1 MLKVIEY
8 FIRNKRLN
16 YVLLLFVLFMGVNAY
31 VSIPKELFPLI
42 TLDKITVSGGY
53 AGTSADNLD
62 KMAVRDIEDA
72 LGSLD
77 GVEKMETVIRPG
89 SFAIIITLL
98 EGSDANDALNK
109 AKDAIAMSRQYLPS
123 DMVEPTAV
131 LAKHN
136 RPLVSL
142 SLSSDTISHDELV
155 EQGKQIKNRL
165 ARYPDISEVAMY
177 GDSDEEVS
185 VRLDSQ
191 AIEALGLDRGAV
203 TAAVGNLSYIY
214 PIGDIEQKGDFVF
227 LSTVHGKTDPASWE
241 ATMLKVG
248 EKYVR
253 LGDIATVVIE
263 HPQDQTV
270 STFNGRPNITLNLS
284 KGDTGNAIALARE
297 LRTYVKTLQPEFPQ
311 LHFDFYQDTSKPVK
325 SRLETVLSNLMFGL
339 ILVFLSMALL
349 INVRIASIVALG
361 IPFSF
366 AIGIVFIY
374 VLGYSINIVSLL
386 GALIVIGIVV
396 DDAIVVAENIQR
408 HLNEGMERHAA
419 VMAGIRE
426 MILPV
431 TMATVTTVVA
441 FLPLFMLTGTISKF
455 IILIPI
461 MVVMILVGSLIE
473 SFLFLPLHAE
483 EVLIKQK
490 NKVDWGRIQNLY
502 ETLLHYLIRYKKSVL
517 ALFLITV
524 PLLTVVTVKSMHFQ
538 FFPEFDAS
546 YLYVTGKLDI
556 NTPIEETSGIAETI
570 ERELMAEK
578 DRLFVKSVSTVTGSR
593 VTMAGDTESGEHVF
607 LVTMELYDMAPNNL
621 FDRYLAPLLNFSF
634 DYNDPEKRRTKHTY
648 ELVDDVEQL
657 IAPLRQKYH
666 FEELGVREQRAG
678 VVRIDVQINFSGPDD
693 EKTIAAMDKVEQAI
707 GAIDGVVSVSNNLEP
722 GMRELKLR
730 INDYGERLGLTEA
743 EVARTLAGY
752 FLDNR
757 RAMTFNENGVMEIKT
772 RDVDKD
778 RLATL
783 QRFQYPLGDGTYV
796 NLGDVVDFESRRDYN
811 RIEKRDGNIVKTV
824 FAKVN
829 KRVITPMQVLKKIT
843 PVLEE
848 VRASGVKAELFGESE
863 RNQQL
868 AADMKRAVTAALFLM
883 LIALL
888 FIFPKIKYA
897 LIVLSVIPLSILGA
911 LIGHKLMGMNLTMPG
926 VIGLLGLA
934 GVVINDGIIML
945 DFLHGT
951 HDVRQFYERAK
962 MRLRPILITS
972 ITTFLGLFTLIF
984 YATGQAVILQP
995 IAVSIGFGLLWGTVL
1010 NLLYVPT
1017 LYAVIN
1023 KIDPT
1028 EADPAPGTTL
1038 KEKES

>member
-1 MLKVIEY
+1 MLNIIEY

-31 VSIPKELFPLI
+31 VTIPKELFPLV
-42 TLDKITVSGGY
+42 TLDSVAITGGY

-72 LGSLD
+72 LGTID
-77 GVEKMETVIRPG
+77 GVEKIETVIKPG
-89 SFAIIITLL
+89 SFAIVLTLQ
-98 EGSDANDALNK
+98 EGADQNDALNK
-109 AKDAIAMSRQYLPS
+109 AKDAVAKSRQYLPA
-123 DMVEPTAV
+123 DMVEPTAM
-131 LAKHN
+131 LAVRN

-142 SLSSDTISHDELV
+142 SLSSDTLSHGELV
-155 EQGKQIKNRL
+155 EQAKAIKNRF
-165 ARYPDISEVAMY
+165 ARYPNISEVVMY

-185 VRLDSQ
+185 IRLDSR
-191 AIEALGLDRGAV
+191 AIEAMGISRSAV
-203 TAAVGNLSYIY
+203 TSAVANLSYIY
-214 PIGDIEQKGDFVF
+214 PVGDIEQKGDFVF
-227 LSTVHGKTDPASWE
+227 LSTVHGKADAASWE
-241 ATMLKVG
+241 ETMLKTG
-248 EKYVR
+248 GKYVR
-253 LGDIATVVIE
+253 LGDIAAVVIE
-263 HPQDQTV
+263 HPQDSTI
-270 STFNGRPNITLNLS
+270 STFNGRPNITLNIS
-284 KGDTGNAIALARE
+284 KGDKGNAIELAKE
-297 LRTYVKTLQPEFPQ
+297 LRTFAASLQGEYPQ
-311 LHFDFYQDTSKPVK
+311 IHFDFYQDTSRPVE
-325 SRLETVLSNLMFGL
+325 SRLDTVLSNLMFGL

-419 VMAGIRE
+419 VMAGLKE

-441 FLPLFMLTGTISKF
+441 FLPLFMLSGEISKF

-461 MVVMILVGSLIE
+461 MVIMILLGSLIE

-483 EVLIKQK
+483 EVLKKQK
-490 NKVDWGRIQNLY
+490 NMVDWTRIQNAY
-502 ETLLHYLIRYKKSVL
+502 ETVLHGLIRYKKSVL
-517 ALFLITV
+517 ALFLVTV
-524 PLLTVVTVKSMHFQ
+524 PLLTFLTIKTMQFQ
-538 FFPEFDAS
+538 FFPEHDGS

-556 NTPIEETSGIAETI
+556 NTPIEETAEAAHAI
-570 ERELMAEK
+570 EQRIMAEGERFALK
-578 DRLFVKSVSTVTGSR
+578 AVSTVTGSR
-593 VTMAGDTESGEHVF
+593 VSMAGDAESGEHVF
-607 LVTMELYDMAPNNL
+607 LVTMELYDMVPDNF
-621 FDRYLAPLLNFSF
+621 FDRYLAPALNFSF
-634 DYNDPEKRRTKHTY
+634 DYDDPEKRRTKHTY
-648 ELVDDVEQL
+648 ELVDDLEAL
-657 IAPLRQKYH
+657 IAPLKRRYA

-678 VVRIDVQINFSGPDD
+678 VVRIDVQVNFSGPD
-693 EKTIAAMDKVEQAI
+693 EAKTVAAMQRVQGALEKV
-707 GAIDGVVSVSNNLEP
+707 DGVVSVSNNLEP
-722 GMRELKLR
+722 GMREIKLR
-730 INDYGERLGLTEA
+730 VNAYGERLGLSEA
-743 EVARTLAGY
+743 EVARMLAAY

-772 RDVDKD
+772 RALEKD

-783 QRFQYPLGDGTYV
+783 EQFQYPLEDGTYV
-796 NLGDVVDFESRRDYN
+796 NLGDIVDFESRRDFN
-811 RIEKRDGNIVKTV
+811 RIEKRDGTVVKTV

-829 KRVITPMQVLKKIT
+829 KRETTPSQVLQKIA
-843 PVLEE
+843 PVLDA
-848 VRASGVKAELFGESE
+848 VRREGVGVELFGENE
-863 RNQQL
+863 RNEQL
-868 AADMKRAVTAALFLM
+868 KSDMKRAVTTALFLM

-888 FIFPKIKYA
+888 FIFPRIKYA
-897 LIVLSVIPLSILGA
+897 IIVMSVIPLSILGA
-911 LIGHKLMGMNLTMPG
+911 LIGHKLMGMHLTMPG

-951 HDVRQFYERAK
+951 HDAYTFYERAK

-984 YATGQAVILQP
+984 YASGQAVILQP

-1017 LYAVIN
+1017 LYAVVNNIN
-1023 KIDPT
+1023 PARGANDAQSVPT
-1028 EADPAPGTTL
+1028 GR
-1038 KEKES
+1038 S

>member
-1 MLKVIEY
+1 MLKIIEY

-31 VSIPKELFPLI
+31 VSIPKELFPLV
-42 TLDKITVSGGY
+42 TLDRVTISGGY
-53 AGTSADNLD
+53 AGSSADNLD

-72 LGSLD
+72 LGSID
-77 GVEKMETVIRPG
+77 GIEKIETVIKPG
-89 SFAIIITLL
+89 SFAIVLTLQ
-98 EGSDANDALNK
+98 EGANENDALNK
-109 AKDAIAMSRQYLPS
+109 AKDAIAKSRQYLPS
-123 DMVEPTAV
+123 DMVEPVATLAV
-131 LAKHN
+131 HN

-142 SLSSDTISHDELV
+142 SLSSDTLTHGELV
-155 EQGKQIKNRL
+155 EAAKEIKTRF
-165 ARYPDISEVAMY
+165 ARYPNISEVVMY

-191 AIEALGLDRGAV
+191 AIEALGLSRSAV
-203 TAAVGNLSYIY
+203 TSAIANLSYIY
-214 PIGDIEQKGDFVF
+214 PIGNIEQKGDFVF
-227 LSTVHGKTDPASWE
+227 LSTVHGKSDVAAWE
-241 ATMLKVG
+241 TTMLGVG
-248 EKYVR
+248 GKYVR
-253 LGDIATVVIE
+253 LGVIAHIVIE
-263 HPQDQTV
+263 HPQDTTI

-284 KGDTGNAIALARE
+284 KGDYGNAIALSRE
-297 LRTYVKTLQPEFPQ
+297 LVHFAKTMQSDYPQ
-311 LHFDFYQDTSKPVK
+311 IHFDFYHDTSKPVQ

-396 DDAIVVAENIQR
+396 DDAIVVSENIQR

-419 VMAGIRE
+419 VMAGLRE

-431 TMATVTTVVA
+431 TLATVTTVVA
-441 FLPLFMLTGTISKF
+441 FLPLFMLSGEISKF

-461 MVVMILVGSLIE
+461 MVIMILMGSLIE

-483 EVLIKQK
+483 EVLKKQK
-490 NKVDWGRIQNLY
+490 NMVDWTRIQNGY
-502 ETLLHYLIRYKKSVL
+502 ETILHGLIRYKKSVL
-517 ALFLITV
+517 ALFLVTV
-524 PLLTVVTVKSMHFQ
+524 PLLTFLTVKSMQFQ
-538 FFPEFDAS
+538 FFPEFDGS
-546 YLYVTGKLDI
+546 FLYVTGKLDI
-556 NTPIEETSGIAETI
+556 NTPIEETAAIAQDVERRI
-570 ERELMAEK
+570 LAERERFFA
-578 DRLFVKSVSTVTGSR
+578 KSVSTVTGSR
-593 VTMAGDTESGEHVF
+593 VSMAGDAETGEHVF
-607 LVTMELYDMAPNNL
+607 LVTMELYDMAPNNV

-634 DYNDPEKRRTKHTY
+634 DYDDPEKRRTKHTY
-648 ELVDDVEQL
+648 ELVDDLEALV
-657 IAPLRQKYH
+657 APLRQQYA

-678 VVRIDVQINFSGPDD
+678 VVRIDVQVNFSGAD
-693 EKTIAAMDKVEQAI
+693 EAKTIAAMEQVQSALEKVK
-707 GAIDGVVSVSNNLEP
+707 GVVSVSNNLEP
-722 GMRELKLR
+722 GMREIRLR
-730 INDYGERLGLTEA
+730 VNDYGERLGLSEA
-743 EVARTLAGY
+743 EVARTLSAY

-757 RAMTFNENGVMEIKT
+757 RAMTFNESGVMEIKT
-772 RDVDKD
+772 RALEKD
-778 RLATL
+778 RLSTL
-783 QRFQYPLGDGTYV
+783 ERFQYPLADGTYV
-796 NLGDVVDFESRRDYN
+796 NLGDIVAFESRRDFN
-811 RIEKRDGNIVKTV
+811 QIEKRDGTVVKTV

-829 KRVITPMQVLKKIT
+829 KRVTTPSQVLKQIA
-843 PVLEE
+843 PVLDA
-848 VRASGVKAELFGESE
+848 VRETGVKAELFGEQE
-863 RNQQL
+863 RNDQL
-868 AADMKRAVTAALFLM
+868 ASDMKRAVAVALFLM
-883 LIALL
+883 LITLL

-897 LIVLSVIPLSILGA
+897 LIVMSVIPLSILGA
-911 LIGHKLMGMNLTMPG
+911 LVGHKLMGMNLTMPG

-951 HDVRQFYERAK
+951 HDTRAFYERAK

-1023 KIDPT
+1023 GIGPT
-1028 EADPAPGTTL
+1028 PASPPSGQRHATI
-1038 KEKES
+1038 

>member
-1 MLKVIEY
+1 MLNIIEY

-31 VSIPKELFPLI
+31 VTIPKELFPLV
-42 TLDKITVSGGY
+42 TLDRITISGGY

-72 LGSLD
+72 LGSIE
-77 GVEKMETVIRPG
+77 GVDKIETVIKPG
-89 SFAIIITLL
+89 NFAIVLTLQ
-98 EGSDANDALNK
+98 EGADKNDALNK
-109 AKDAIAMSRQYLPS
+109 AKDAIAKSRQYLPA
-123 DMVEPTAV
+123 DMVEPVATLAV
-131 LAKHN
+131 HN

-142 SLSSDTISHDELV
+142 SLSSDTLPHGELV
-155 EQGKQIKNRL
+155 EQAREIKNRF
-165 ARYPDISEVAMY
+165 ARYPNISEVVMY

-185 VRLDSQ
+185 VRIDSR
-191 AIEALGLDRGAV
+191 AIEAMGLSRAAV
-203 TAAVGNLSYIY
+203 TAAVANLSYIY
-214 PIGDIEQKGDFVF
+214 PVGDIEQKGDFVF
-227 LSTVHGKTDPASWE
+227 LSTVHGKADAASWE
-241 ATMLKVG
+241 ETMLGVG
-248 EKYVR
+248 GKYVR

-263 HPQDQTV
+263 HPQDTTI

-284 KGDTGNAIALARE
+284 KGDEGNAIELSKA
-297 LRTYVKTLQPEFPQ
+297 LRTFADTMRPEYPQ
-311 LHFDFYQDTSKPVK
+311 IHFDFYHDTSKPVK

-366 AIGIVFIY
+366 AIGITFIY

-408 HLNEGMERHAA
+408 HLNEGMERHKA
-419 VMAGIRE
+419 VMAGVRE

-431 TMATVTTVVA
+431 TLATVTTVFA
-441 FLPLFMLTGTISKF
+441 FLPLFMLTGEISKF

-461 MVVMILVGSLIE
+461 MVIMILLGSLIE
-473 SFLFLPLHAE
+473 SFLFLPLHAA
-483 EVLIKQK
+483 EVLKKQK
-490 NKVDWGRIQNLY
+490 NMVDWSRIQNGY
-502 ETLLHYLIRYKKSVL
+502 EWLLHGLIRYKKSVL
-517 ALFLITV
+517 ALFLVTV
-524 PLLTVVTVKSMHFQ
+524 PLLTVLTVKTMHFQ
-538 FFPEFDAS
+538 FFPEHDGSF
-546 YLYVTGKLDI
+546 LYVTGKLDI
-556 NTPIEETSGIAETI
+556 NTPIEETAAIAQAVEAQI
-570 ERELMAEK
+570 MKEQERFFA
-578 DRLFVKSVSTVTGSR
+578 KSISTVTGSR
-593 VTMAGDTESGEHVF
+593 VSMAGDSESGENVF
-607 LVTMELYDMAPNNL
+607 LVTMELYDMTPDNV

-634 DYNDPEKRRTKHTY
+634 DYDDPEKRRTKHTY
-648 ELVDDVEQL
+648 ELVDDLEAL
-657 IAPLRQKYH
+657 IAPLRQRYT

-678 VVRIDVQINFSGPDD
+678 VVRIDVQVNFSGPDD
-693 EKTIAAMDKVEQAI
+693 AKTIAAMQQVQSALEAVPGI
-707 GAIDGVVSVSNNLEP
+707 VSVSNNLEP
-722 GMRELKLR
+722 GMREIKLR
-730 INDYGERLGLTEA
+730 VNGYGERLGLSEA
-743 EVARTLAGY
+743 EVARTLSAY

-757 RAMTFNENGVMEIKT
+757 RAMTFNESGVMEIKT
-772 RDVDKD
+772 RDLQKD

-783 QRFQYPLGDGTYV
+783 ERFQYPLPDGTYV
-796 NLGDVVDFESRRDYN
+796 NLGDIVDFESRRDFN
-811 RIEKRDGNIVKTV
+811 KIQKRDGTVVKTV

-829 KRVITPMQVLKKIT
+829 KRMTTPTQVLKQIE
-843 PVLEE
+843 PVLEA
-848 VRASGVKAELFGESE
+848 VRKTGVKAELFGEQE
-863 RNQQL
+863 RNEQL
-868 AADMKRAVTAALFLM
+868 ASDMKRAVVAALFLM

-911 LIGHKLMGMNLTMPG
+911 LVGHKLMGMNLTMPG
-926 VIGLLGLA
+926 IIGLLGLA

-951 HDVRQFYERAK
+951 RDAHTFYERAK

-1017 LYAVIN
+1017 LYAVVNRIH
-1023 KIDPT
+1023 PHRET
-1028 EADPAPGTTL
+1028 PEAASAPEERT
-1038 KEKES
+1038 